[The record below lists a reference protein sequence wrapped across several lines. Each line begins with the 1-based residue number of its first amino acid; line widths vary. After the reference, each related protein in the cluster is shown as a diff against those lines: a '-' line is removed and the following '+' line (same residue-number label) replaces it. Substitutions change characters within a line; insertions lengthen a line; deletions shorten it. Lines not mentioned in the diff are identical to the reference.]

1 MVSIQ
6 GEPMKG
12 KIQEWIR
19 ITSMVLGWV
28 LLLWFVLQKW
38 SLEHENA
45 DLRRERINSDSLHQV
60 AVNQW
65 ERKVREVESERDL
78 MVQLKDKNNDL
89 WKELKKRGVTIRQL
103 QELTIALKA
112 DSGRGVVYVDSTR
125 SEYRFTLSSD
135 NGIVVVNGVLQ
146 TRPPKAFGAFTFAP
160 LPPISVVLYE
170 DELKYIDA
178 RVTIDER
185 YLKMVSFNVQKY
197 EPSKGPS
204 WKAFVG
210 AGITRSFDAG
220 VSFGPL
226 VIGGVTWSNWGV
238 GGMIGANSYGMAFIR
253 SF

>member
-1 MVSIQ
+1 
-6 GEPMKG
+6 MKE

-19 ITSMVLGWV
+19 VTSMVLGWV
-28 LLLWFVLQKW
+28 LLLWFMLQKW
-38 SLEHENA
+38 SLEHEIA
-45 DLRRERINSDSLHQV
+45 DLRTERIASDSLRQV

-78 MVQLKDKNNDL
+78 MAQLKDKNNEL
-89 WKELKKRGVTIRQL
+89 WKELKKRDVTILQL
-103 QELTIALKA
+103 EELTIALKA
-112 DSGRGVVYVDSTR
+112 DSGRGVVYVDSTH

-135 NGIVVVNGVLQ
+135 NGLVVVNGVLK
-146 TRPPKAFGAFTFAP
+146 TRPMKAFGAFTFAP

-185 YLKMVSFNVQKY
+185 YLKMVSFNVQRF
-197 EPSKGPS
+197 EPSKGS
-204 WKAFVG
+204 TWKAFVG
-210 AGITRSFDAG
+210 AGITRSFDTG
-220 VSFGPL
+220 FSFGPL

-238 GGMIGANSYGMAFIR
+238 GGMVGANNYGVAFIR

>member
-1 MVSIQ
+1 
-6 GEPMKG
+6 MKE
-12 KIQEWIR
+12 KIREWIR
-19 ITSMVLGWV
+19 ITSMVLGWI

-38 SLEHENA
+38 GLEHEIA

-78 MVQLKDKNNDL
+78 LAQLKDKNNEL
-89 WKELKKRGVTIRQL
+89 WKELKKRDVTILQL
-103 QELTIALKA
+103 EELTIALKA

-125 SEYRFTLSSD
+125 SDYTFTLSSD
-135 NGIVVVNGVLQ
+135 NGLVVVNGILK
-146 TRPPKAFGAFTFAP
+146 TRPMKAFGAFTFAP

-185 YLKMVSFNVQKY
+185 YLKMVSFDVQKY

-210 AGITRSFDAG
+210 AGITRSFDVG

-238 GGMIGANSYGMAFIR
+238 GGMVGANSYGVGFIR